1 MEMDG
6 AVKEIKEKTP
16 PPEGMEG
23 FDSQEAVLAL
33 IGESWE
39 EVAKKGYESAK
50 AAGEEEGDGH
60 SEQQAASKSA
70 AATTKKSSSWFSFGR
85 KSGAGLHVA
94 GGAEGADK
102 GENGKAKTNAQGD
115 KQFDIP
121 QTFTEMVRLNAA
133 MTSANMQYVNIM
145 LDEFGNLVRDTVRLG
160 ELQEQTDILAMRI
173 AKDVKGVIKTS
184 EFKVCLLASMRSLI
198 PKRWDTKHEK
208 AWCWLWDS
216 IDTQLKLA
224 LPLPAKY
231 EVPVA
236 RWVQDE
242 NDAKSL
248 GDIGLKVWFRMF
260 VKEPSVENVFKQSN
274 ERLKWI
280 AVQAMVYS
288 AQIYG
293 NPTEMNNQMQALGLK
308 HIMFRV
314 NPRYFALFVACIDE
328 EIREMGVDET
338 VANGM
343 NWSLTVI
350 ACILARSVEAG
361 STPLLMAALSN
372 NVTALKAELAGTARG
387 KRGMSMLSATTA

>member
-33 IGESWE
+33 IGDSWE

-85 KSGAGLHVA
+85 KSGIHAAGA
-94 GGAEGADK
+94 AEGADK
-102 GENGKAKTNAQGD
+102 SENGKAKTNAQGD

-288 AQIYG
+288 AQIYA
-293 NPTEMNNQMQALGLK
+293 NPTEMNSQMQALGLK

>member
-1 MEMDG
+1 MMMEAG
-6 AVKEIKEKTP
+6 ANDTTIKEKTP
-16 PPEGMEG
+16 PPAGMEG
-23 FDSQEAVLAL
+23 FDSQEAVLSL
-33 IGESWE
+33 ILDSWE
-39 EVAKKGYESAK
+39 EVAKKGMVESK
-50 AAGEEEGDGH
+50 APGEQEGDD
-60 SEQQAASKSA
+60 AAEHHA
-70 AATTKKSSSWFSFGR
+70 AKKETPKKSSGSWFSFGR
-85 KSGAGLHVA
+85 SNKSGYETGNA
-94 GGAEGADK
+94 AEG
-102 GENGKAKTNAQGD
+102 ETGKQTNAQTNAQGE
-115 KQFDIP
+115 KKFDIP

-145 LDEFGNLVRDTVRLG
+145 LDEFGNLVRDTCRLG

-173 AKDVKGVIKTS
+173 VKDVKGQIKTS
-184 EFKVCLLASMRSLI
+184 EFKVCLLAAMRSLI
-198 PKRWDTKHEK
+198 PKRWDTQHEK
-208 AWCWLWDS
+208 AWVWLWDS

-224 LPLPAKY
+224 LPLPSKY

-242 NDAKSL
+242 NDSKTL
-248 GDIGLKVWFRMF
+248 GEIGLRVWFRMF
-260 VKEPSVENVFKQSN
+260 EKEPRVENVFKQSN

-293 NPTEMNNQMQALGLK
+293 NPTEMNSQMQALGLK

-314 NPRYFALFVACIDE
+314 DPRYFALFVQCIDE
-328 EIREMGVDET
+328 EIRSMGVDEN
-338 VANGM
+338 VCNGM

-372 NVTALKAELAGTARG
+372 NVKALKEELAGTARG

>member
-1 MEMDG
+1 MAMDG
-6 AVKEIKEKTP
+6 EHDIKEIKEKTP
-16 PPEGMEG
+16 PPAGMEG

-33 IGESWE
+33 IGDSWE

-50 AAGEEEGDGH
+50 AEGEEEDGH
-60 SEQQAASKSA
+60 SQQQAVTKSV
-70 AATTKKSSSWFSFGR
+70 AATSKKSSSWFSFGR
-85 KSGAGLHVA
+85 KSDSGGHASGA
-94 GGAEGADK
+94 AEGADK
-102 GENGKAKTNAQGD
+102 SESGGQKSNAQNV

-133 MTSANMQYVNIM
+133 MTSANLQYVNIM

-184 EFKVCLLASMRSLI
+184 EFKVCMLAAMRSLI
-198 PKRWDTKHEK
+198 PKRWDTQHEK

-242 NDAKSL
+242 NDYTSL
-248 GDIGLKVWFRMF
+248 ANIGLKVWFRMF

-280 AVQAMVYS
+280 AVQAMQFS

-293 NPTEMNNQMQALGLK
+293 NPTEMNSQMQALGLK
-308 HIMFRV
+308 HIMF
-314 NPRYFALFVACIDE
+314 
-328 EIREMGVDET
+328 
-338 VANGM
+338 
-343 NWSLTVI
+343 
-350 ACILARSVEAG
+350 
-361 STPLLMAALSN
+361 
-372 NVTALKAELAGTARG
+372 
-387 KRGMSMLSATTA
+387 

>member
-1 MEMDG
+1 MVMDG
-6 AVKEIKEKTP
+6 ENDNKEIKEKTP
-16 PPEGMEG
+16 PPQGMEG

-33 IGESWE
+33 IGDSWE

-50 AAGEEEGDGH
+50 AEGEEEGDGH
-60 SEQQAASKSA
+60 SEQQAVTKSA
-70 AATTKKSSSWFSFGR
+70 AVTTKKSSSWFSFGR
-85 KSGAGLHVA
+85 KSDTGAHASGA
-94 GGAEGADK
+94 AEGADSS
-102 GENGKAKTNAQGD
+102 GKPKTNAQGD

-133 MTSANMQYVNIM
+133 MTSANMQYINIM

-173 AKDVKGVIKTS
+173 AKDCKGVIKTS
-184 EFKVCLLASMRSLI
+184 EFKVCMLASMRSLI
-198 PKRWDTKHEK
+198 PKRWDIQHEK
-208 AWCWLWDS
+208 AWSWLWDS
-216 IDTQLKLA
+216 IQTQLKIA

-242 NDAKSL
+242 NDYTSL
-248 GDIGLKVWFRMF
+248 ADIGLKVWFRMF

-280 AVQAMVYS
+280 AVQAMQFS
-288 AQIYG
+288 ALIYG
-293 NPTEMNNQMQALGLK
+293 NPTEMNSQMQALGLK

-328 EIREMGVDET
+328 EVREMGVDEN

-372 NVTALKAELAGTARG
+372 NVKALKEELAGTARG
-387 KRGMSMLSATTA
+387 KRGMSMLKATAA

>member
-1 MEMDG
+1 MSGEEE
-6 AVKEIKEKTP
+6 KEIKVKEKTP
-16 PPEGMEG
+16 PPEGMDG
-23 FDSQEAVLAL
+23 FDSQEAVLEL
-33 IGESWE
+33 IGDCWE
-39 EVAKKGYESAK
+39 EVSKKGFQEKKEDGQEDDYNNAALAKKEAEK
-50 AAGEEEGDGH
+50 A
-60 SEQQAASKSA
+60 AASK
-70 AATTKKSSSWFSFGR
+70 KSGSWFSFGN
-85 KSGAGLHVA
+85 KSKGYHAAGDK
-94 GGAEGADK
+94 GAEESD
-102 GENGKAKTNAQGD
+102 NGKPKTNASGE

-133 MTSANMQYVNIM
+133 MTSANIQYINIM
-145 LDEFGNLVRDTVRLG
+145 LDEFGSLVRDTVRLG

-184 EFKVCLLASMRSLI
+184 EFKVCMLASMRSLI
-198 PKRWDTKHEK
+198 PKRWDLKHEK

-216 IDTQLKLA
+216 IETQLKLA

-236 RWVQDE
+236 RWVNDE
-242 NDAKSL
+242 NDSKSL

-260 VKEPSVENVFKQSN
+260 EKEPAVENVFKQSN

-280 AVQAMVYS
+280 AVQAMIYS
-288 AQIYG
+288 AAIYAD
-293 NPTEMNNQMQALGLK
+293 PTRMNDEMQKLGLK

-314 NPRYFALFVACIDE
+314 NPRYFALFVSCIDD
-328 EIREMGVDET
+328 EIRSMGVDDNIC
-338 VANGM
+338 NGM

-372 NVTALKAELAGTARG
+372 NVKALKAELAGTARG
-387 KRGMSMLSATTA
+387 KRGMSMLSASAS

>member
-1 MEMDG
+1 MAMDG
-6 AVKEIKEKTP
+6 EHANKEIKEKTP

-33 IGESWE
+33 IGDSWE

-50 AAGEEEGDGH
+50 AEGEEEGDGH

-70 AATTKKSSSWFSFGR
+70 ATTKKSSSWFSFGR
-85 KSGAGLHVA
+85 KSGIHAAGA
-94 GGAEGADK
+94 AEGADK
-102 GENGKAKTNAQGD
+102 SESGKAKTNAQGD

-184 EFKVCLLASMRSLI
+184 EFKVCMLASMRSLI

-288 AQIYG
+288 AQIYA
-293 NPTEMNNQMQALGLK
+293 NPTEMNSQMQALGLK

-328 EIREMGVDET
+328 EVREMGVDEN

-372 NVTALKAELAGTARG
+372 NVKALKAELAGTERG

>member
-1 MEMDG
+1 MSEDE
-6 AVKEIKEKTP
+6 AKKEVKEKTP
-16 PPEGMEG
+16 PPEGMDG
-23 FDSQEAVLAL
+23 FDSQEAVLEL
-33 IGESWE
+33 IGDCWE
-39 EVAKKGYESAK
+39 EVSKKGFQEKKEDGQEDDYNNAAMAKKEAEAKK
-50 AAGEEEGDGH
+50 AA
-60 SEQQAASKSA
+60 AN
-70 AATTKKSSSWFSFGR
+70 KSSSWFSFGKN
-85 KSGAGLHVA
+85 KSTGGYGGDHK
-94 GGAEGADK
+94 GAEESD
-102 GENGKAKTNAQGD
+102 NGKPKTNASGE

-133 MTSANMQYVNIM
+133 MTSANIQYINIM
-145 LDEFGNLVRDTVRLG
+145 LDEFGSLVRDTVRLG

-173 AKDVKGVIKTS
+173 AKDVKGVIKTE
-184 EFKVCLLASMRSLI
+184 EFKVCMLASMRSLI
-198 PKRWDTKHEK
+198 PKRWDLKHEK

-216 IDTQLKLA
+216 INTQLKLA

-242 NDAKSL
+242 NDDKTL

-260 VKEPSVENVFKQSN
+260 EKEPTVENVFKQSN

-280 AVQAMVYS
+280 AIQAMIYS
-288 AQIYG
+288 AQIYA

-328 EIREMGVDET
+328 EIRSMGVDENIC
-338 VANGM
+338 NGM

-372 NVTALKAELAGTARG
+372 NVKALKAELAGTARG
-387 KRGMSMLSATTA
+387 KRGMSMLSATTS

>member
-6 AVKEIKEKTP
+6 AAKEIKEKTP

-33 IGESWE
+33 IGDSWE

-70 AATTKKSSSWFSFGR
+70 ATKKSSSWFSFGR
-85 KSGAGLHVA
+85 KSGAGLHAA

-102 GENGKAKTNAQGD
+102 SENGKAKTNAQGD

-328 EIREMGVDET
+328 EVREMGVDET